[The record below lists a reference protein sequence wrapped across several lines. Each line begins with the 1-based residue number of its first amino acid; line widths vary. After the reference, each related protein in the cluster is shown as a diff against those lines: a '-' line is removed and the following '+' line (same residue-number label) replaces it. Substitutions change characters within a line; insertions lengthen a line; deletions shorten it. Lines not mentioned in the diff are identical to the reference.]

1 MKTIYLAGG
10 CFWCIEYFFLSLKGV
25 ISVTSGYSGGQE
37 KETTYE
43 EVKGQKTGHRETIKV
58 DYDENIVSLKEILD
72 EFFLHVDPFDKDG
85 QYIDRGHSYTLAVYY
100 SSLEEKETIE
110 KRIKEE
116 EKKLKQHIYV
126 SVEPF
131 LFFIKAEENHQGYC
145 LRHPQEFKE
154 EIDKSG
160 RKL

>member
-37 KETTYE
+37 KEVTYE
-43 EVKGQKTGHRETIKV
+43 MVKNQLTGHRETIKV
-58 DYDENIVSLKEILD
+58 DYDENIISLEAILD
-72 EFFLHVDPFDKDG
+72 EYFLRVDPLDEGG
-85 QYIDRGHSYTLAVYY
+85 QFIDRGHSYTLAIYY
-100 SSLEEKETIE
+100 ENNDDYNIIVMKCKDIARRLA
-110 KRIKEE
+110 
-116 EKKLKQHIYV
+116 KKIYV
-126 SVEPF
+126 SIEPF
-131 LFFIKAEENHQGYC
+131 LFFIKAEEEHQGYC
-145 LRHPQEFKE
+145 LRHPKAFQE